1 MESVIA
7 IVAPL
12 VPTAAWPIIIVVLGC
27 AFIYYKIK
35 SERKATKETRDRDTD
50 EMKTE
55 IALLKNEVEQIK
67 ALDLASK
74 LAQIQTD
81 LSWIKEKLK

>member
-7 IVAPL
+7 TVAPL
-12 VPTAAWPIIIVVLGC
+12 VPTAAWPIIIVVIGC
-27 AFIYYKIK
+27 AYIYYKIK
-35 SERKATKETRDRDTD
+35 SERKETKETRDRDAE
-50 EMKTE
+50 EMKTD

-67 ALDLASK
+67 ALDLAAK